1 MSVKADA
8 TRENILNTA
17 KKHFLQDGLDG
28 ASLRNIVK
36 DAGLTTGAFYKYY
49 PTKESLYDAL
59 VDPYLEHI
67 YHIYDGIPENFEAMP
82 AQAQTDHMTEAS
94 GDGIQ
99 QIIDYVYEHYDHF
112 RLLLKCGDS
121 GKYADFIHGMVGRE
135 IASTQKYMDTLRR
148 SDVPVPMVEESLL
161 HMINTG
167 FFSSVFQIV
176 EHDMD
181 KETAM
186 KNIARLKEFQT
197 GGWERLMHIHFPD
210 SKEKNEGV

>member
-1 MSVKADA
+1 
-8 TRENILNTA
+8 
-17 KKHFLQDGLDG
+17 
-28 ASLRNIVK
+28 
-36 DAGLTTGAFYKYY
+36 
-49 PTKESLYDAL
+49 
-59 VDPYLEHI
+59 
-67 YHIYDGIPENFEAMP
+67 
-82 AQAQTDHMTEAS
+82 
-94 GDGIQ
+94 
-99 QIIDYVYEHYDHF
+99 
-112 RLLLKCGDS
+112 
-121 GKYADFIHGMVGRE
+121 MVARE
-135 IASTQKYMDTLRR
+135 IASTQQYMDTPRR
-148 SDVPVPMVEESLL
+148 SGIPVPMVEESLL

>member
-1 MSVKADA
+1 MSLKADA

-49 PTKESLYDAL
+49 STKESLYDAL

-67 YHIYDGIPENFEAMP
+67 YHIYDGILENFEALP

-112 RLLLKCGDS
+112 CLLLKCGDS
-121 GKYADFIHGMVGRE
+121 GKYADFIHGMVARE
-135 IASTQKYMDTLRR
+135 IASTQQYMDTPRR
-148 SDVPVPMVEESLL
+148 SGIPVPMVEESLL